1 MTKLIFNTPEAS
13 SESLDKLTALF
24 APYIEGEGV
33 DVTRQRLAAELKG
46 VFDLELQAEYVANG
60 LVRIDAAVTVFPSRY
75 VTPVPDRVESVPP
88 LLEQALEQ
96 AILRVA
102 RRIGGYQ
109 MPPTKK
115 GETIVS
121 SKEETVVIEASDQN
135 RGLAAYFDRGML
147 SSLVNRAARGF

>member
-1 MTKLIFNTPEAS
+1 MTKLTFNTPEAS
-13 SESLDKLTALF
+13 SEALDKLTALI

-46 VFDLELQAEYVANG
+46 VFDLEIQAEYVANG

-88 LLEQALEQ
+88 LLEQA
-96 AILRVA
+96 ILRVA

-115 GETIVS
+115 GETTVS
-121 SKEETVVIEASDQN
+121 SKEETVVIEASDTN
-135 RGLAAYFDRGML
+135 RGLAVYFDRGML
-147 SSLVNRAARGF
+147 SSLVDRAARGF